1 MAKLSKKQ
9 RLFVINNLIIFLA
22 AAIAVPVTL
31 IVGSRTT
38 RLDNSPYPYWMH
50 IVSFTLLSAIFME
63 LVAGI
68 SAFIVLFS
76 KMRKTAIP
84 NKKAIQMWYLAAS
97 TASMITC
104 LTVLFFLAP
113 MRVTRGG
120 NYFDPLLETMFFLHF
135 FNPVLSAITYIFT
148 MDKIKINWKKRIIA
162 ALPFIIY
169 AAVYAVCVIV
179 LKVWPDFYGL
189 TFGGKYY
196 LVPIVFL
203 IFLALSYG
211 ITSLLIKLRDNLQK

>member
-1 MAKLSKKQ
+1 MDRKTKI
-9 RLFVINNLIIFLA
+9 FIINNLIIFLL

-50 IVSFTLLSAIFME
+50 IVSFTLLSAIFMG

-68 SAFIVLFS
+68 SAFTTLFA
-76 KMRKTAIP
+76 KLRGIP
-84 NKKAIQMWYLAAS
+84 VPGKKAMRNWYLAAS

-104 LTVLFFLAP
+104 LTVVCFLAP
-113 MRVTRGG
+113 MRVAKGG

-135 FNPVLSAITYIFT
+135 FNPVFSVITYILT
-148 MDKIKINWKKRIIA
+148 ADKTKITFKTLFLS

-169 AAVYAVCVIV
+169 SAVYALCVIV
-179 LKVWPDFYGL
+179 FKVWPDFYGL
-189 TFGGKYY
+189 TFDGKYY
-196 LVPIVFL
+196 LVPIVF
-203 IFLALSYG
+203 IVFVIVSNCITAG
-211 ITSLLIKLRDNLQK
+211 IIKLGNVLQK